1 MKVEWSNRAYDSL
14 VRRISSASKADQ
26 ALIEASAL
34 RITEQLAIDPFQLG
48 ESRNPNERDW
58 FEDPLV
64 VE

>member
-1 MKVEWSNRAYDSL
+1 L

-48 ESRNPNERDW
+48 ESRNPNERVW